1 MLRRQILRVCA
12 ALLLVA
18 VVGLTVFV
26 PIAGAWSETY
36 VHPQCAPPGS
46 AGFSSW
52 NQIGFNVVYW
62 GNCSNTDLL
71 YMGTTLQRPDLS
83 IYGYQWANGGYMDD
97 TRSISY
103 GRAECRVGFND
114 LYDPYIDECYTGYV

>member
-46 AGFSSW
+46 PDSLAGIRSASTSCMGEIVPTLTF
-52 NQIGFNVVYW
+52 
-62 GNCSNTDLL
+62 

-83 IYGYQWANGGYMDD
+83 IYGYQWANGGYMDY
-97 TRSISY
+97 TGSNSY